1 MRRGIHDHYIE
12 TIGRDILRANR
23 TKLAICVIVLSLMLL
38 TPHSAFAQ
46 SLNLIE
52 WHESIKKD
60 AIFAWKITE
69 VDFVDDENVD
79 FLNGLLI
86 QIKYTKA
93 PPTDPS
99 RVFNAT
105 ESPDW
110 FNTYINGFKIEME
123 QMGETGSAFTQ
134 LILPIM
140 YHFDN
145 GTSFNLEEL
154 HRLGQPIEGLDSHY
168 EVVGNYINATMG
180 NETIRLT
187 TITNIQTGI
196 SANVSVYFEEMG
208 SMLLEYYVQ
217 ASNVGE
223 EGESTTIDDEYTNFQ
238 EDFMTAMIG
247 RIIFIVGSISLVVI
261 VSIIV
266 IRRRA

>member
-1 MRRGIHDHYIE
+1 ME
-12 TIGRDILRANR
+12 TIDNEAIGRGLVKENR
-23 TKLAICVIVLSLMLL
+23 IRIAICMTVLSLMLL
-38 TPHSAFAQ
+38 VPQSAFAQ

-69 VDFVDDENVD
+69 VDFVDEESAD
-79 FLNGLLI
+79 FFNGLLI
-86 QIKYTKA
+86 QMKYTKA

-99 RVFNAT
+99 RIFNST
-105 ESPDW
+105 ETPDW
-110 FNTYINGFKIEME
+110 FNTYVNGFKIEME

-140 YHFDN
+140 YRFDN

-154 HRLGQPIEGLDSHY
+154 HRLAQPIEGLDSHY

-180 NETIRLT
+180 NETIRFT

-196 SANVSVYFEEMG
+196 AANVSVYFEEMG

-217 ASNVGE
+217 ASSVGE
-223 EGESTTIDDEYTNFQ
+223 EGESTTIDDEYTDFQ
-238 EDFMTAMIG
+238 GDFMTAMIG

-261 VSIIV
+261 VSLIV
-266 IRRRA
+266 IRKRG

>member
-1 MRRGIHDHYIE
+1 MGGVNDM
-12 TIGRDILRANR
+12 DILSQDHINF
-23 TKLAICVIVLSLMLL
+23 AICVFVLSLLL
-38 TPHSAFAQ
+38 LAPQFVSAQ

-69 VDFVDDENVD
+69 VDFVDEENAGFLDE
-79 FLNGLLI
+79 LLI

-93 PPTDPS
+93 PPSDPS
-99 RVFNAT
+99 RIFNST

-110 FNTYINGFKIEME
+110 FNTYVNGFKIEME
-123 QMGETGSAFTQ
+123 QMGDTGTAFTQ

-154 HRLGQPIEGLDSHY
+154 HRLAQPIEGLDSHY
-168 EVVGNYINATMG
+168 EVVGNYINSTMG
-180 NETIRLT
+180 NETIRFT

-196 SANVSVYFEEMG
+196 ATNVSVYFEEMC
-208 SMLLEYYVQ
+208 SMLLEYYIH
-217 ASNVGE
+217 ASNVDE
-223 EGESTTIDDEYTNFQ
+223 EGESTTIENAYTNFQ
-238 EDFMTAMIG
+238 GDIVSVMID
-247 RIIFIVGSISLVVI
+247 RILFIVGSVSLVVI

-266 IRRRA
+266 IRRRG